1 MLTGNQKLEHSEQ
14 IPALYNKYS
23 TNKTAAMDKLLHTAD
38 QHASKTAVS
47 EDEID

>member
-1 MLTGNQKLEHSEQ
+1 MFTGNQKLEHSWQ

-23 TNKTAAMDKLLHTAD
+23 TNNTAAMDKLLHTAD

-47 EDEID
+47 EDGID